1 MAKKSSKTKKT
12 VVEVLNPEDTNL
24 PEVFAAMAKEYY
36 EAFLKEGFT
45 TQQSYDMM
53 YLIMRGYVVRV

>member
-1 MAKKSSKTKKT
+1 MKKKSSKTKSI

-36 EAFLKEGFT
+36 EAFLKQGFS

>member
-1 MAKKSSKTKKT
+1 MKKKSSKTKSI

-36 EAFLKEGFT
+36 ESFLNQGLT

-53 YLIMRGYVVRV
+53 YLIMRGYVIRV

>member
-1 MAKKSSKTKKT
+1 MAKKSSKTSKV

-24 PEVFAAMAKEYY
+24 PTVFAEMAKEYY

>member
-1 MAKKSSKTKKT
+1 M
-12 VVEVLNPEDTNL
+12 VEVLNPEDTNL